1 MSRNSL
7 IYNRTNRKTGGM
19 KNDFLKGKRILIAED
34 DFVNQKLIMH
44 SMQATGAQFTIAGN
58 GAEAIECLLEND
70 FDLILMDINMPEM
83 DGFEATE
90 YIRKTLKND
99 IPIIAMTGWSSKE
112 DTNKFE
118 RVGMNGALPKPFGL
132 DALYKT
138 LDDILI
144 AQISVPVI
152 TPAEPEPKPAAVQ
165 NFVQDQDED
174 DMPLVDLT
182 MLNELSESD
191 NEYKK
196 TIINM
201 FLETM
206 PETIQQIDRE
216 FANENWDA
224 FSKAAH
230 YAKSSLSVINVESLR
245 LLVGKMEMYA
255 KKLEHL
261 DQLEGMVK
269 QMKEQYAKV
278 VTILEAEMNKY

>member
-1 MSRNSL
+1 
-7 IYNRTNRKTGGM
+7 M

-90 YIRKTLKND
+90 YIRKTLKNN
-99 IPIIAMTGWSSKE
+99 IPIIAMTGWSSK
-112 DTNKFE
+112 DDSNKFE

-152 TPAEPEPKPAAVQ
+152 TPAEPEPKPRPVAVQ
-165 NFVQDQDED
+165 NMEQDDED

-206 PETIQQIDRE
+206 PETILQIDRE

>member
-1 MSRNSL
+1 
-7 IYNRTNRKTGGM
+7 M

>member
-1 MSRNSL
+1 
-7 IYNRTNRKTGGM
+7 M

-90 YIRKTLKND
+90 YIRKTLKMD

-112 DTNKFE
+112 DSNKFE
-118 RVGMNGALPKPFGL
+118 RIGMNGALPKPFGL

-152 TPAEPEPKPAAVQ
+152 TPSEPEPQPKPAAVQ
-165 NFVQDQDED
+165 QFTDDADDQED

>member
-1 MSRNSL
+1 
-7 IYNRTNRKTGGM
+7 M

-44 SMQATGAQFTIAGN
+44 SMQATGAEFTIAGN

-90 YIRKTLKND
+90 YIRKTLKMD

-112 DTNKFE
+112 DSNKFE

-144 AQISVPVI
+144 AQITVPVI
-152 TPAEPEPKPAAVQ
+152 TPSEPEPSPAAVQ
-165 NFVQDQDED
+165 QFVDDED
-174 DMPLVDLT
+174 DQDDDVPLVDLT

-216 FANENWDA
+216 FALENWDA

-278 VTILEAEMNKY
+278 VTILEAELNKY

>member
-1 MSRNSL
+1 MRCNSL

-90 YIRKTLKND
+90 YIRKTLKSN

-144 AQISVPVI
+144 AQIAVPVI
-152 TPAEPEPKPAAVQ
+152 TPAEPESKPVSKATLI
-165 NFVQDQDED
+165 DDSDED

-245 LLVGKMEMYA
+245 LLVGKMEMFA

-269 QMKEQYAKV
+269 QMKEQYTKV

>member
-58 GAEAIECLLEND
+58 GAEAIECLLENE

-90 YIRKTLKND
+90 YIRKTLKLD

-138 LDDILI
+138 LGDILVAKI
-144 AQISVPVI
+144 AVPVN
-152 TPAEPEPKPAAVQ
+152 TPAEPKPTPDIVQ
-165 NFVQDQDED
+165 KPVNDED
-174 DMPLVDLT
+174 DMPTVDLT

-201 FLETM
+201 FLESM
-206 PETIQQIDRE
+206 PETIQQIESE
-216 FANENWDA
+216 FANENWDK

-245 LLVGKMEMYA
+245 LLVGKMELYA
-255 KKLEHL
+255 KKLENL
-261 DQLEGMVK
+261 DQLEDMVK

-278 VTILEAEMNKY
+278 VTILEAEMKKY

>member
-19 KNDFLKGKRILIAED
+19 KNDFLKDKRILIAED

-58 GAEAIECLLEND
+58 GAEAIECLLENE
-70 FDLILMDINMPEM
+70 FDLVLMDINMPEM

-90 YIRKTLKND
+90 YIRKTLKLD

-138 LDDILI
+138 LGDILVAKI
-144 AQISVPVI
+144 AVPVN
-152 TPAEPEPKPAAVQ
+152 TPAEVPNPTSDSVQKPL
-165 NFVQDQDED
+165 NIED
-174 DMPLVDLT
+174 GIPLVDLT

-201 FLETM
+201 FLESM
-206 PETIQQIDRE
+206 PETIQQIENE
-216 FANENWDA
+216 FANESWDK

-245 LLVGKMEMYA
+245 LLVGKMELYA
-255 KKLEHL
+255 KKLENL
-261 DQLEGMVK
+261 DQLEDMVK

-278 VTILEAEMNKY
+278 VTILEAEMKKY

>member
-1 MSRNSL
+1 
-7 IYNRTNRKTGGM
+7 M

-90 YIRKTLKND
+90 YIRKTLKSN

-144 AQISVPVI
+144 SQISVPVI
-152 TPAEPEPKPAAVQ
+152 TPAEPEPKPTAVQ
-165 NFVQDQDED
+165 NLLVEEDD